1 LLKDLDI
8 ARNCLLIKH
17 VNKPNI
23 ITEVETVEFNPAE
36 ENIPVIVEITD
47 DDSGLEMLVIQKSKG
62 KTKTGMKKCK
72 VSLGRRK
79 QDQEDLGLHNSRN
92 VKIPMNLNKRKN
104 KGKNDDTRPFF
115 GTVEA

>member
-1 LLKDLDI
+1 MHVNNSDFATFDLLKDLDI

-47 DDSGLEMLVIQKSKG
+47 DDSDLEMLVIQKSKG
-62 KTKTGMKKCK
+62 KTKTCKKKYK
-72 VSLGRRK
+72 VSWGEK
-79 QDQEDLGLHNSRN
+79 A
-92 VKIPMNLNKRKN
+92 
-104 KGKNDDTRPFF
+104 RP
-115 GTVEA
+115 